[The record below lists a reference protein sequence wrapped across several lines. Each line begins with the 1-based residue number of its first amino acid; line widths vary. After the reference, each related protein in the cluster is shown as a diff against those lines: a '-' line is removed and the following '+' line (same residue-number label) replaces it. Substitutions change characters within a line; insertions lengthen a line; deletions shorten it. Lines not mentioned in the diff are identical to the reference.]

1 MAPVTMAEPERGR
14 GRGERRVSGKIAEK
28 EDEGGRQEVVVDGGG
43 VHHQI
48 DAKNGSIRGKKGREG
63 LQSHYHGK
71 GENHFPLSRPCH
83 PNVSIPIICL
93 ANFNDHTPRQL

>member
-1 MAPVTMAEPERGR
+1 MAEPER

-28 EDEGGRQEVVVDGGG
+28 EDEGGRQEVVVDGG

-71 GENHFPLSRPCH
+71 GENHFPLSLVRATQT
-83 PNVSIPIICL
+83 SLFRSYASKGQEAIMSS
-93 ANFNDHTPRQL
+93 R